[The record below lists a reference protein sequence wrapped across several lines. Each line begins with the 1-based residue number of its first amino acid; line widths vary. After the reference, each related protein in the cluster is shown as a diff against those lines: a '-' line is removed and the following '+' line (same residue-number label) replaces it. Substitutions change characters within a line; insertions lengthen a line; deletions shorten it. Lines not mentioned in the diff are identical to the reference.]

1 MAFWTVYIF
10 QAFRTFLLIDF
21 KIDFKLS
28 VLIVLPYCFK
38 AEIITGLKAEIREKD
53 KPILE
58 FSTVASTQANL
69 VVLRFSSH
77 GYQGMSNPSLSLDC
91 PSPVADD
98 DPHSSMAISSG
109 VPEPEAAIL
118 LKDLWVIM
126 GAKPK
131 VTANSMAYYAPVQS
145 LVGEDKVNAPMS
157 STP

>member
-1 MAFWTVYIF
+1 M
-10 QAFRTFLLIDF
+10 
-21 KIDFKLS
+21 
-28 VLIVLPYCFK
+28 LPYCFK

-53 KPILE
+53 KPME
-58 FSTVASTQANL
+58 VSTVASAQANL

-118 LKDLWVIM
+118 LKDPWVIM
-126 GAKPK
+126 SAKPK
-131 VTANSMAYYAPVQS
+131 VTANSTPHYAPVHS
-145 LVGEDKVNAPMS
+145 HLLVKIK
-157 STP
+157 